1 MRTSLAL
8 LISLAIACTSL
19 GSAHSGVPTRTGLRP
34 CGLSLPSAL
43 RMLSNYR
50 YVAVL
55 DDSVNSAWR
64 ELNGLA
70 SVDFNTVVLVT
81 DTVVCRRALNAYNAA
96 LLPDTAKSVSVNVVR
111 YGSARHIVSDSARIS
126 GEWVPNVIF
135 DTLFSRV
142 IANIG
147 Q

>member
-1 MRTSLAL
+1 MRFPPAL
-8 LISLAIACTSL
+8 LIPLVIACAPL
-19 GSAHSGVPTRTGLRP
+19 GSAHTGVPTRTGLRP
-34 CGLSLPSAL
+34 CGQSLPSAL

-50 YVAVL
+50 YVAVS
-55 DDSVNSAWR
+55 DDSVNSSWR
-64 ELNGLA
+64 EGNGLP
-70 SVDFNTVVLVT
+70 SVDSNTVVLVT
-81 DTVVCRRALNAYNAA
+81 DTVVCRHALNAYNAA
-96 LLPDTAKSVSVNVVR
+96 LLPDTARSVSVHVLR
-111 YGSARHIVSDSARIS
+111 YGSARYIVADSARIS

>member
-1 MRTSLAL
+1 
-8 LISLAIACTSL
+8 
-19 GSAHSGVPTRTGLRP
+19 
-34 CGLSLPSAL
+34 
-43 RMLSNYR
+43 MLSNYR

-55 DDSVNSAWR
+55 TDSVNNAWR
-64 ELNGLA
+64 ERTGLA
-70 SVDFNTVVLVT
+70 SVDSNAVVLVT

-96 LLPDTAKSVSVNVVR
+96 LLPDTAKSVSANVVT
-111 YGSARHIVSDSARIS
+111 YGSERYIVSDSARIS